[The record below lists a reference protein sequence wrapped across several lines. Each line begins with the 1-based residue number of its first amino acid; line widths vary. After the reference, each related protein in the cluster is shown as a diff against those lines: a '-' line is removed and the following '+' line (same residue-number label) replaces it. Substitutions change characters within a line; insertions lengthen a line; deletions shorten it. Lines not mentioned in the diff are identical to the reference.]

1 MSSFIRKSALSA
13 VAGAFLVGTVAL
25 MPAPVAADEADDMV
39 SIVNGGRLYD
49 NWLKMTGAADPG
61 KDHKSWKPAAGNK
74 QTGDTTWRCKSCHG
88 WDYKGKDGQQKGTED
103 ETAAGGITKS
113 AGADP
118 AKIIAVLNAATH
130 DLGAVMKEDAMKDLA
145 NFVSKGQV
153 DTAALL
159 AKGGDAAKGK
169 GYFETICVG
178 CHKLDGSYPKDMAMK
193 LGARVNI
200 AQQRV
205 LHNLI
210 NGNPMGK
217 MPSLRALDGQV
228 ALDILAH
235 LKTLPKS

>member
-1 MSSFIRKSALSA
+1 MTGFIRKSALLTI
-13 VAGAFLVGTVAL
+13 AGAFLAGAFIFTP
-25 MPAPVAADEADDMV
+25 MPAAADEADDVM

-61 KDHKSWKPAAGNK
+61 KNHKSWKPAPNNK

-103 ETAAGGITKS
+103 ATETGGITKS
-113 AGADP
+113 AGADS
-118 AKIIAVLNAATH
+118 AKIIAVLKDATH
-130 DLGAVMKEDAMKDLA
+130 DFGSVMKDDAMNDLA

-153 DTAALL
+153 DMDALL

-193 LGARVNI
+193 LGAKVNI
-200 AQQRV
+200 APQRA

-210 NGNPMGK
+210 NGNPIGK
-217 MPSLRALDGQV
+217 MPSLRALDMQV
-228 ALDILAH
+228 ALDLMAH
-235 LKTLPKS
+235 LKTLPK